1 MKVFRKWMALKANIN
16 NYLYWTIEEN
26 SKKKYILWYVGW
38 RGDSV
43 EKAISLV
50 LYLKNYKVSSLYS
63 HHIISSADLGGSSNY
78 SKETLLNKA
87 VLILKTEVAKV
98 FMTTEIAHELVDPNP
113 KDYEK

>member
-1 MKVFRKWMALKANIN
+1 
-16 NYLYWTIEEN
+16 
-26 SKKKYILWYVGW
+26 
-38 RGDSV
+38 
-43 EKAISLV
+43 
-50 LYLKNYKVSSLYS
+50 VSSLYS
-63 HHIISSADLGGSSNY
+63 HQIISSADLGGSSNY